1 MIPYKD
7 ENPTELVPFVTILFI
22 AVNVGVWLFVE
33 GAGGS
38 YASVQRAVCAY
49 GAIPGEITGLGSAD
63 PRICP
68 VALSARLGWLSLFS
82 SMFLHGG
89 WGHLLGNMVFLWV
102 FGNNVEDSM
111 GHVRFVAFYLL
122 TGLAGGASHLAL
134 NAASGVPT
142 VGASGAIS
150 GVMGAYVLLY
160 PRVQVHVLMPFFLV
174 VRMPAFVVL
183 GYWIVLQVLFGLM
196 ERAGAGGG
204 VAFWAH
210 IGGFF
215 AGFALI
221 KAFARPA
228 LVGAKRTKRHLSRA
242 EIREHG
248 WWW

>member
-1 MIPYKD
+1 MIPYRD
-7 ENPTELVPFVTILFI
+7 ENPTELVPFVTVLLI
-22 AVNVGVWLFVE
+22 AVNVGVWLVVE
-33 GAGGS
+33 GAG
-38 YASVQRAVCAY
+38 ASFAAVQRAVCAY
-49 GAIPGEITGLGSAD
+49 GAIPAEITGLGPAD

-68 VALSARLGWLSLFS
+68 VTAGARLGWLSLVS

-111 GHVRFVAFYLL
+111 GHVRFIAFYLL
-122 TGLAGGASHLAL
+122 TGLVGGVAHLAL
-134 NAASGVPT
+134 NASSGVPT

-160 PRVQVHVLMPFFLV
+160 PRVQVHVLMPYFLV
-174 VRMPAFVVL
+174 VRMPAYAVL

-196 ERAGAGGG
+196 ERTGAGGG

-221 KAFARPA
+221 KAFARPQ

-242 EIREHG
+242 EIRDHG